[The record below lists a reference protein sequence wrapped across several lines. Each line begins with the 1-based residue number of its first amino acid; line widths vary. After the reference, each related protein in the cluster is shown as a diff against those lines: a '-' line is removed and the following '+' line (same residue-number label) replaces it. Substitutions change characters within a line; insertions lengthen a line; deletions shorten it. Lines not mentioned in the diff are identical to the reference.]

1 MFSSAFKKI
10 YFITLVLIIVSL
22 FLLEF
27 LLRVYGLGD
36 PIIYGTNL
44 SYRYFPLPN
53 QSVNRLRGSNIKIN
67 DKSLRATLE
76 WDNDNKNK
84 ILFFGDSVTY
94 GGSYIDNKEIFSELV
109 CYNLNAKNKKKY
121 LCGNAGVNAY
131 GVDNIKNRILY
142 GEVQN
147 QEWTVV
153 TLFSED
159 GYRSLQNISA
169 IPAFL
174 NKPKLFPAIQECFL
188 HITWRADIL
197 LRNNYFFNASNIQK
211 KENFIYFYEES
222 FKNLNEVLIGNSERG
237 KKILVVFHPSKQEVL
252 SGKQS
257 EEYLLMKNV
266 FQRTK
271 STKLLFLD
279 MFPILKTSYPS
290 DLYYDDVHLDRKGHL
305 IYAEKISRIINN
317 YDKYN

>member
-1 MFSSAFKKI
+1 MFLSGFKKI
-10 YFITLVLIIVSL
+10 YFITFILIIVSL

-27 LLRVYGLGD
+27 LLRIYGLGD
-36 PIIYGTNL
+36 PIIYSTNL
-44 SYRYFPLPN
+44 SYRYFPSPN

-67 DKSLRATLE
+67 DKGLRATLE
-76 WDNDNKNK
+76 WDNNNENK

-94 GGSYIDNKEIFSELV
+94 GGSYIDNEEIFSELV
-109 CYNLNAKNKKKY
+109 CYNLNKKNKKKY

-131 GVDNIKNRILY
+131 GIDNIKNRILY
-142 GEVQN
+142 GEVQD
-147 QEWTVV
+147 QEWIVV

-174 NKPKLFPAIQECFL
+174 SKPKLFPAIQECFL
-188 HITWRADIL
+188 HIIWRADIL
-197 LRNNYFFNASNIQK
+197 LRNNYFFNASDIQK
-211 KENFIYFYEES
+211 RENFFFHYEES
-222 FKNLNEVLIGNSERG
+222 FKNLNEVLIVNSEKG
-237 KKILVVFHPSKQEVL
+237 KKILVVFHPSKQEIL

-279 MFPILKTSYPS
+279 MFPIIKTSYSS

-305 IYAEKISRIINN
+305 IFAEKISMIISK
-317 YDKYN
+317 YDK